1 MIYLHVFLL
10 IFFRIKKHKKRRR
23 GVDYNAEIPFEKK
36 PAPGTYCHSCFIR
49 SSIKQYAYMPL

>member
-1 MIYLHVFLL
+1 MIYLHVLLL

-49 SSIKQYAYMPL
+49 IPIKQRI